1 MRLPTAILFV
11 ALAAGPCVA
20 AAQPASV
27 DPPEGKRLFDHRC
40 GMCHNA
46 VGMGTGLLARRVPP
60 GQAELEKRQNLTAGL
75 VTTVAR
81 RGLGNMPAITRGDV
95 SDSEMKKIAAYLARE
110 PAR

>member
-1 MRLPTAILFV
+1 MRLPTFLV
-11 ALAAGPCVA
+11 VLALSAGPSLA
-20 AAQPASV
+20 AAQSPPA
-27 DPPEGKRLFDHRC
+27 DEGKRLFDHKC

-60 GQAELEKRQNLTAGL
+60 GQAELEKRENLSAAF

-81 RGLGNMPAITRGDV
+81 RGLGNMPPISRGDV
-95 SDSEMKKIAAYLARE
+95 NDAELAKIAAYLARE